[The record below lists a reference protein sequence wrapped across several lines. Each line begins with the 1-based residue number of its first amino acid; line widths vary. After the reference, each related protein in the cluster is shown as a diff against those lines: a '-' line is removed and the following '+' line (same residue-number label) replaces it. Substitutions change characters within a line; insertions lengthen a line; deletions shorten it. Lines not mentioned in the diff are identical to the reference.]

1 MFSKVLQ
8 TGLHKTRSLLYFFWE
23 KFYSAKTQPATQV
36 EIDVVIPAIESDLV
50 LLPLCLEGLRKNVT
64 HRIKDIYL
72 VSPDNKNIKDF
83 AAANGVVFLNE
94 NSFFD
99 YTAASINYV
108 ITAGRRK
115 GLNRSGWIFQQLIK
129 LSGKAGTCRYYLV
142 IDADHILLRPHT
154 FITADSKFVFY
165 QSTEYHMPYY
175 RAIKRLLRFYPLSLF
190 SYVSHKM
197 IFDKEELQQL
207 QQQIEKNSGNKLQW
221 DKIILSNLNTD
232 EASDFSEFELYGNF
246 VSAGKKTRAPW
257 KDKMIAGTGD
267 ISYEKLKAMYP
278 ASLCITI
285 PHYLRNKQLQ

>member
-23 KFYSAKTQPATQV
+23 KCFSAKIQPATQV

-50 LLPLCLEGLRKNVT
+50 LLPLCLEGLRKNVN

-115 GLNRSGWIFQQLIK
+115 GLNRSGWIYQQLIK
-129 LSGKAGTCRYYLV
+129 LSGKAGTCRHYLV
-142 IDADHILLRPHT
+142 IDADHILLQPHT
-154 FITADSKFVFY
+154 FITADNKFVFY

-175 RAIKRLLRFYPLSLF
+175 RAIKRLLHFYPLSLF

-207 QQQIEKNSGNKLQW
+207 QQQIEKNSANTLQW
-221 DKIILSNLNTD
+221 DKIILSNLNTG

-246 VSAGKKTRAPW
+246 VSAGKKTKAPW

-267 ISYEKLKAMYP
+267 ISYEKLKALYP
-278 ASLCITI
+278 ACLCITI